1 MYEEYLTTV
10 FFSKPQPNQFS
21 QDFKPQVQGAYVAL
35 NIILI
40 LIGLGILSFKIS
52 SNVIHLNQALGNTS
66 QLNRKVSA
74 KM

>member
-35 NIILI
+35 NVILI
-40 LIGLGILSFKIS
+40 FIGLGTLSFEIS
-52 SNVIHLNQALGNTS
+52 SSIVMDILTDS
-66 QLNRKVSA
+66 P
-74 KM
+74 